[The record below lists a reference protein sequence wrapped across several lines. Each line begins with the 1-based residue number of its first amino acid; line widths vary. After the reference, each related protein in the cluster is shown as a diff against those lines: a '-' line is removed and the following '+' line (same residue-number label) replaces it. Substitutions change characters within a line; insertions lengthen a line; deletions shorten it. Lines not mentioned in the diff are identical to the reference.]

1 MAKRIR
7 EKSARIAETKD
18 KRPRATASYVRMA
31 SQKAGKILDLIRGKK
46 CIEAVAILENTPH
59 YASPVILKVLNSAM
73 ANAEHNLSMNKED
86 LFVAECYANEGPLMK
101 RMMPRAKGRG
111 DRILKRTAHI
121 TVVLDAVKQ
130 N

>member
-7 EKSARIAETKD
+7 EKSAKIAETKD
-18 KRPRATASYVRMA
+18 KRPHATASYVRMA
-31 SQKAGKILDLIRGKK
+31 SLKAGKILDLIRGKSYV
-46 CIEAVAILENTPH
+46 EAVAILENTPH
-59 YASPVILKVLNSAM
+59 YASPVILKVLNSAA

-86 LFVAECYANEGPLMK
+86 LYVASCYANDGPLMK

-111 DRILKRTAHI
+111 DRILKRTTHI
-121 TVVLDAVKQ
+121 TVILDAKQ